1 MGSQAAKMGLRA
13 RNSPGPTQV
22 LANFVAHT
30 RWSDLP
36 ARVQARV
43 RDMVID
49 TFASALGGHDAAESA
64 MIQSTAARILGGGT
78 SPVIGGA
85 AMSQAAATL
94 ANGYLITAVN
104 LCDVHHATLCHVT
117 PEVVPPA
124 LAVAEDRDVS
134 GADFLTAVGLGLEV
148 TTRIGVGTHYDEF
161 RRRGWHSPGVA
172 GPFGGGAAAGRLL
185 GLDAEATCNA
195 FGLAGSQAAGS
206 FAQLGTPTI
215 KFTQARAALSG
226 LLAAKLAASGMSAA
240 SEILT
245 NPVGGLYG
253 THSDGGDPD
262 AVTSGLGERWEL
274 EQCSLRPWPVAAH
287 LQNTVA
293 AVLDLI
299 HQDPE
304 ASTEVAS
311 LELSLPT
318 QAHSL
323 HAAVGW
329 DDRFRARLS
338 ARFVASV
345 VLHDRRC
352 WLDQFT
358 AERVSDPRT
367 GAFARAHVSV
377 LHQPSLPASAVVLR
391 AKYTDGR
398 EVVVERL
405 VPKGDPTDPLSGADV
420 LAKFQNAAA
429 GRLPESTTTRLLEI
443 LPALDEQP
451 HLGAIIRS
459 LSPTDTAFA

>member
-1 MGSQAAKMGLRA
+1 
-13 RNSPGPTQV
+13 
-22 LANFVAHT
+22 
-30 RWSDLP
+30 
-36 ARVQARV
+36 
-43 RDMVID
+43 MVID
-49 TFASALGGHDAAESA
+49 TIASALGGHDAAESA
-64 MIQSTAARILGGGT
+64 MIQSTAALVLGGGT

-85 AMSQAAATL
+85 ALSQAAATL

-124 LAVAEDRDVS
+124 LAVAEERDVS
-134 GADFLTAVGLGLEV
+134 GAEFLTAVGLGMEV
-148 TTRIGVGTHYDEF
+148 TTRIAVGTHYEEF

-172 GPFGGGAAAGRLL
+172 GPFGGGAAAGMLL
-185 GLDAEATCNA
+185 GLDAEAICNT
-195 FGLAGSQAAGS
+195 FGLAGSQASGS

-215 KFTQARAALSG
+215 KFTQGRAALSG
-226 LLAAKLAASGMSAA
+226 LLAAKLAAAGISAA
-240 SEILT
+240 TEILT
-245 NPVGGLYG
+245 TPVGGLYW
-253 THSDGGDPD
+253 THSDGGDPES
-262 AVTSGLGERWEL
+262 VTSGLGNRWEL
-274 EQCSLRPWPVAAH
+274 EKCSLRPWPVAAH

-293 AVLDLI
+293 AVLDRV
-299 HQDPE
+299 QDEPE
-304 ASTEVAS
+304 PSTEVVG

-329 DDRFRARLS
+329 DDRFQARLS
-338 ARFVASV
+338 ARFVAAV

-367 GAFARAHVSV
+367 GGFARDHVTV

-391 AKYTDGR
+391 ARYADGR
-398 EVVVERL
+398 EVVVERQ
-405 VPKGDPTDPLSGADV
+405 VPKGDPADPLSPADV
-420 LAKFQNAAA
+420 MAKFQNAAA
-429 GRLPESTTTRLLEI
+429 GRLPDTTIARLLEL

-451 HLGAIIRS
+451 HIGSIIRS
-459 LSPTDTAFA
+459 LSPTDAAFA